1 LVVVVGVSAIHRVV
15 WHRFNPIS
23 RSGVYRHKGKINMS
37 QNEAL
42 LQHFRAAGSITMRE
56 ALLDHGIQC
65 LTKRIQEL
73 RESGYK
79 IISER
84 KNHPITG
91 QRYTRY
97 RLKGVRK

>member
-1 LVVVVGVSAIHRVV
+1 
-15 WHRFNPIS
+15 
-23 RSGVYRHKGKINMS
+23 MT
-37 QNEAL
+37 QNEML
-42 LQHFRAAGSITMRE
+42 IKHFRTTGSITMRE

-73 RESGYK
+73 REMGFK

-84 KNHPITG
+84 KQHPITG

-97 RLKGVRK
+97 RIKGLRK

>member
-1 LVVVVGVSAIHRVV
+1 
-15 WHRFNPIS
+15 
-23 RSGVYRHKGKINMS
+23 MT
-37 QNEAL
+37 QNQML
-42 LQHFRAAGSITMRE
+42 LGHLKRTGSITMRE

-73 RESGYK
+73 RELGFK

-84 KNHPITG
+84 KTHPITG

-97 RLKGVRK
+97 RFKRK